1 MDTVIFQS
9 PHELVP
15 LAHREGA
22 PRPVS
27 WGGFSFAP
35 DERGINWLPVEAVR
49 ELTESHG
56 MVGVAGAVA
65 SNPKVSSRDLYIG
78 ELEASNDRLRARLAA
93 FESEGLIDIAKAEQ
107 TSDGGATRPSVFPPE
122 GEHPLGGAQ
131 PALQDPPTE
140 AEVAA
145 SASSP
150 AAKAKGK
157 GAS

>member
-15 LAHREGA
+15 LAHRDGD

-27 WGGFSFAP
+27 WGGVSFAP

-65 SNPKVSSRDLYIG
+65 SDPKVSSRDLYIA
-78 ELEASNDRLRARLAA
+78 ELEASNDRLRARVSELSAPADPAA
-93 FESEGLIDIAKAEQ
+93 ANAAQ
-107 TSDGGATRPSVFPPE
+107 TTDGGASRPTVFPPE
-122 GEHPLGGAQ
+122 GEHPMGGPQ
-131 PALQDPPTE
+131 PALQEPPTE

-145 SASSP
+145 AASAP
-150 AAKAKGK
+150 AARVKKG
-157 GAS
+157 